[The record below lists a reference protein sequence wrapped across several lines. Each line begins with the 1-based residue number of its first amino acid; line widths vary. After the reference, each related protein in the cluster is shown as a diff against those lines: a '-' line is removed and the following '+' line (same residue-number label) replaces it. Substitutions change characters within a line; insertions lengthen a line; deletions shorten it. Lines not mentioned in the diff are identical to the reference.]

1 MRDAEGES
9 EMRGALAV
17 STLLAVLGLASPALA
32 VTVRDCDGITDSA
45 ANIVEP
51 WEASARS
58 FYQGRVRVASL
69 DTGGEPACCSAH
81 LLILFYGNG
90 DPESFVCRLV
100 SDRGQ
105 TGFAGIDFR
114 TLKSSYDPQ
123 RGLLLT
129 FGYSVMPPDGG
140 PDAARGIARVR
151 INVSSG
157 AVKAE

>member
-1 MRDAEGES
+1 MGETGMRQT
-9 EMRGALAV
+9 LAFAAI
-17 STLLAVLGLASPALA
+17 LAAAGLASPALA
-32 VTVRDCDGITDSA
+32 VTVRDCDGVTDAA

-51 WEASARS
+51 WEGNARS
-58 FYQGRVRVASL
+58 FYQGRVRVAAL

-81 LLILFYGNG
+81 LLILFYGND

-100 SDRGQ
+100 SDQGH
-105 TGFAGIDFR
+105 TGFAGIDFA
-114 TLKSSYDPQ
+114 TLKSSYDPK

-140 PDAARGIARVR
+140 PSPARSVARVR

-157 AVKAE
+157 LVKAE